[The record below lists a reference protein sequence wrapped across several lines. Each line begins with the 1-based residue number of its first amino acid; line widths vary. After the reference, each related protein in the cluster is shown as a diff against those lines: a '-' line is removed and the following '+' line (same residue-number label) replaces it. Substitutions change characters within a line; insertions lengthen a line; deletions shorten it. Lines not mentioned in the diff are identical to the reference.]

1 MGLFEEYMELKMMTT
16 MSRRARS
23 LSRFRGTTPGREA
36 TPSIYEYGS
45 AADGTGGSG
54 YSTRL
59 NVYTPD
65 VYGAL
70 SRVSR
75 ATSVARFKDV
85 DNELLGS
92 DYNRWNRSRSVGR
105 YDYLRAKR
113 PYSAYGTHDFDYFD
127 RYTERIRDK
136 TPIALDS
143 HYTHYRP
150 YYWYHTAPR
159 TFYYNFPY
167 DDWRYRPFYTYRSPA
182 LYSAAS
188 NDSSYNNRFNDSIDR
203 VSSLKRA
210 MRDIDYTRELR
221 QLRFPTPSTFS
232 AISHDGQYLDRARE
246 DVRRT
251 IDSRV
256 GGRDISRLNN
266 PRDYFGQTFV
276 RFEKDGVNNVGV
288 QYNGLTKTVEHKPS
302 YWKAE
307 DNLETGYELQAQN
320 DDTLNKLYD
329 NQDRIDASREWLLQD
344 RAGIAPRMFRFDMD
358 SRRARRDVDNTLR
371 LVRNLKQYKHETFN
385 RLSQPWSFGRY
396 LY

>member
-1 MGLFEEYMELKMMTT
+1 

-23 LSRFRGTTPGREA
+23 LSRLRGGTPGREA
-36 TPSIYEYGS
+36 TPSIYESGS
-45 AADGTGGSG
+45 AFDGTGGRG

-70 SRVSR
+70 SRMGR

-85 DNELLGS
+85 DTEVFGS
-92 DYNRWNRSRSVGR
+92 GYNRWNRSPSVSR
-105 YDYLRAKR
+105 YDYLRARR

-159 TFYYNFPY
+159 TFYYYFPY
-167 DDWRYRPFYTYRSPA
+167 DDWRYRPLYNYRSPA
-182 LYSAAS
+182 LYSAAGH
-188 NDSSYNNRFNDSIDR
+188 DSLYDYRFNDAIDR

-221 QLRFPTPSTFS
+221 QLRYRTPSTFS
-232 AISHDGQYLDRARE
+232 ALTHDNQYLGRARE
-246 DVRRT
+246 DVRRA
-251 IDSRV
+251 IDFRIGSS
-256 GGRDISRLNN
+256 GISRLDN
-266 PRDYFGQTFV
+266 PRDYFGRKYV
-276 RFEKDGVNNVGV
+276 KFEKDGVNNVGV

-302 YWKAE
+302 YWRAE
-307 DNLETGYELQAQN
+307 DNVETGYDLQAQN
-320 DDTLNKLYD
+320 DDTAYKLYD

-344 RAGIAPRMFRFDMD
+344 KAGIAPRMVYFDMN
-358 SRRARRDVDNTLR
+358 SRQARRDVDNSLR
-371 LVRNLKQYKHETFN
+371 LVRNLKQFKHETFN
-385 RLSQPWSFGRY
+385 RLSQPWTFGRY
-396 LY
+396 VY